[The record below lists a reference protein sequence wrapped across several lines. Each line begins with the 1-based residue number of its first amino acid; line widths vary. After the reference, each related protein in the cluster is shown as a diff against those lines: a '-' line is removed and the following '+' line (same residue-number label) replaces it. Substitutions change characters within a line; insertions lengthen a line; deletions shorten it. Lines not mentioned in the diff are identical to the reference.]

1 MLSELRIDNFAIIQ
15 HLDLELGPGLI
26 TFTGETGA
34 GKSIILDAIE
44 ALVGGRADINQIRA
58 GADRAILE
66 AVFHIPPAS
75 RAALIEILEREDL
88 SDDPD
93 YLTLGREIRR
103 EGRSTARVN
112 GRTVNVSLLR
122 ELGNY
127 LVDIHGQSEHLSL
140 LNVRQH
146 LVLLDHYASDDTQ
159 LEDYRQ
165 NYQLL
170 LTLRRELNALRQS
183 EQDADRRV
191 EILTFQLEEI
201 ETAGLQPGGEA
212 TLRSERNRLA
222 NAENLA
228 ALAQQALALLDDGT
242 PEAPA
247 ASDQVGQA
255 MQAMLSLARID
266 SSQARISEQITSL
279 SENLADMIHDL
290 RTYLERIEPNPRRLE
305 QLEERLDLVH
315 NLKRK
320 YGGSIEKVLAF
331 AGEARQKLE
340 KITHASEQIVEMEA
354 EETLLLAKLSQ
365 HGRELSHLRR
375 SAAEVLG
382 RAVESELADLRM
394 TGARFM
400 VDLQTTLK
408 ADGLEDTRGQ
418 QVAFSENGLDQVEFL
433 IAPNPGEGFKPMVKI
448 ASGGETSRLMLA
460 LKNVLARADSIPTL
474 IFDEIDQGIGGR
486 VGMVVGEKLWQLARQ
501 HQVFVVTH
509 LPQLAAFGDQH
520 FRVGKQVK
528 DGRTLT
534 QVDALEDAARLDEL
548 AQMLGNLSEVNRA
561 AAQEAMALA
570 RQRAAELTNGT
581 PGVQHTQQGETGK

>member
-1 MLSELRIDNFAIIQ
+1 MLTELLIDNFAIIQ
-15 HLDLELGPGLI
+15 HLDLELKPGLI

-44 ALVGGRADINQIRA
+44 ALVGGRADTNQIRA

-66 AVFHIPPAS
+66 AIFQIPPAN
-75 RAALIEILEREDL
+75 REALVEILEREDL
-88 SDDPD
+88 LDDPG

-112 GRTVNVSLLR
+112 GRTVNISLLR
-122 ELGNY
+122 ELGSY

-146 LVLLDHYASDDTQ
+146 LVLLDHYASDGPR

-165 NYQLL
+165 SYQLL
-170 LTLRRELNALRQS
+170 LALRKELGALRLS

-191 EILTFQLEEI
+191 EMLTFQLEEI
-201 ETAGLQPGGEA
+201 EAARLQPGEEDHLRGE
-212 TLRSERNRLA
+212 RDRLA

-228 ALAQQALALLDDGT
+228 ALAQQALALLDEGT
-242 PEAPA
+242 PESPA

-255 MQAMLSLARID
+255 MQVMANLARID
-266 SSQARISEQITSL
+266 SSQARLSEQVASL
-279 SENLADMIHDL
+279 SDMLSDVIHDL

-305 QLEERLDLVH
+305 QLEERLDLIH

-331 AGEARQKLE
+331 AAEAHQKLE
-340 KITHASEQIVEMEA
+340 KITNASERIAEMEA
-354 EETLLLAKLSQ
+354 EETLLLAKLAE
-365 HGRELSHLRR
+365 HGRELSRLRH
-375 SAAEVLG
+375 SAAEALG
-382 RAVESELADLRM
+382 RAVENELTDLHM
-394 TGARFM
+394 AGARFM
-400 VDLQTTLK
+400 VDLQTSTK
-408 ADGLEDTRGQ
+408 PDGLEDASGQ
-418 QVAFSENGLDQVEFL
+418 KVAFSENGIDQVEFL

-486 VGMVVGEKLWQLARQ
+486 VGSVVGEKLWQLARR

-534 QVDALEDAARLDEL
+534 QVDTLEDSARLDEL
-548 AQMLGNLSEVNRA
+548 AQMLGSLSEANRVA
-561 AAQEAMALA
+561 ARETLAQA
-570 RQRAAELTNGT
+570 RQRADELTHST
-581 PGVQHTQQGETGK
+581 ARMHSKR